1 MRERI
6 HNIAKQIVLM
16 ALVSVS
22 FSSLGQDT
30 IILTGNNSSKGQDT
44 ITVMENTFKL
54 KGGYEESYYYGFAQG
69 DKMVVLLEEVNGK
82 DIKEFEIIECPST
95 SKFMDINTSSIY
107 KEMQIQRTAIYE
119 FRIKTAFMAPRTCRI
134 KILRIPK
141 GETTINFNT
150 AWEWKTVY
158 DTTYIPYTIDSII
171 GYDTIYY
178 KEVVTELASTD
189 LSEVMVLDENA
200 VVEAQMSLSGT
211 SQRYQKSFKLPDN
224 YYNKYHKQELVS
236 WAYWIGVGEEANQ
249 AWQRG
254 MSAIKGLAETAAT
267 AYISPLGA
275 AALGVA
281 FDWAMPST
289 GENVLFNIV
298 NSFGN
303 IITQGNCISTHKTI
317 TNSYNKGDYVIQLYN
332 DNVMQAINV
341 KLRVVA
347 IIRTNNYHDVVY
359 DRRRIDARKVT
370 LNKTRMEIT
379 PKQIRVNAQ

>member
-1 MRERI
+1 MKKRT
-6 HNIAKQIVLM
+6 HNIAKQLVLM

-141 GETTINFNT
+141 DETTINFNT

-200 VVEAQMSLSGT
+200 VVGAQMSLSGT

-224 YYNKYHKQELVS
+224 YYSKYHKQELVS

-249 AWQRG
+249 AWQHG

-289 GENVLFNIV
+289 GENVQFNIV

-303 IITQGNCISTHKTI
+303 IISQGNCISTHKTI

-332 DNVMQAINV
+332 DNVMQSINV